1 MQPRG
6 VRTQRGRL
14 RGDRLVFLLPGRRH
28 PGVGRRAGHQ
38 AALPL
43 LAGPAPGPCAVAP
56 RSRRP
61 LAGPLA
67 HGGRRHPPA
76 PAPGPSCAR
85 TLPRDIPPQELSQ
98 RLGHHRRQG
107 GVTLAGMLA
116 HPPRQ
121 RARQLDG
128 EHHVRLGYL
137 DPPSSHGLLH
147 IPSCLTDRHAVPASH
162 RASGGDDGH
171 AHPDQLGGGIDPPGV
186 LDAIDTTTNH
196 AVNLLPVMTLLTLSA
211 RKKFQP
217 PVTQRHL
224 EAEVAHCVGGV
235 TTQVLGNCGFSPF
248 PTAPA
253 TAGLLRAASAFLDAG
268 LDWDWSD
275 LDGYARGLAELPLA
289 CNLALLVGHGS
300 VRVAVMGFEDR
311 AGTTGELEAMR
322 ELVAVAMRQGAF
334 GLSSGLIYAPGS
346 FAETAELAEL
356 ARVAAAAGGFY
367 ASHIRDEA
375 AGLLD
380 AMGEAIEIGR
390 RSGAAVQLS
399 HHKAMGRANWG
410 RVRDSLALLERS
422 HAGHDVLADQ
432 YPYTAG
438 STTLLVLLPGWA
450 VAGGVPAMRE
460 RLADPATRR
469 RVADDLARRERGEPR
484 PGERELD
491 PASVVIADVPAGP
504 LRRHRARSLA
514 EAARDERSSVGALVL
529 RLLDAAP
536 AGVPIVWHGMDEAED
551 RTVLAH
557 PLVAVASD
565 GWTLDPGLGGV
576 PHP

>member
-1 MQPRG
+1 MHDLLIRGARIVDGTGAAAATGDVAVERG
-6 VRTQRGRL
+6 VIREAGRL
-14 RGDRLVFLLPGRRH
+14 GR
-28 PGVGRRAGHQ
+28 PAARRVV
-38 AALPL
+38 AADG
-43 LAGPAPGPCAVAP
+43 AVVAPGFIDLHTH
-56 RSRRP
+56 SDF
-61 LAGPLA
+61 
-67 HGGRRHPPA
+67 
-76 PAPGPSCAR
+76 
-85 TLPRDIPPQELSQ
+85 TLPRFPRAPAMT
-98 RLGHHRRQG
+98 RQ
-107 GVTLAGMLA
+107 
-116 HPPRQ
+116 
-121 RARQLDG
+121 
-128 EHHVRLGYL
+128 
-137 DPPSSHGLLH
+137 
-147 IPSCLTDRHAVPASH
+147 
-162 RASGGDDGH
+162 
-171 AHPDQLGGGIDPPGV
+171 
-186 LDAIDTTTNH
+186 
-196 AVNLLPVMTLLTLSA
+196 
-211 RKKFQP
+211 
-217 PVTQRHL
+217 
-224 EAEVAHCVGGV
+224 GV

-253 TAGLLRAASAFLDAG
+253 TAGLLRAASAFFDAG

-311 AGTTGELEAMR
+311 APTAAELEAMR

-438 STTLLVLLPGWA
+438 STTLLALLPGWA
-450 VAGGVPAMRE
+450 VAGGAPAMRE

-469 RVADDLARRERGEPR
+469 RVADDLARRERDEPR

-514 EAARDERSSVGALVL
+514 EAARDERSSVGELVL

-536 AGVPIVWHGMDEAED
+536 AGVPIVWHGMDEAD
-551 RTVLAH
+551 VRTVLAH

-576 PHP
+576 PHPRSYGTFVRVLGRYALREGVLSLEAAVRKMTSLPARRLGLADRGTVAPGMAADLVVFDPDRVIDRATYERPHAFCEGVSHVVVNGRLVIDDGHDTAAPAGKVLRHAPGPRPPLARAPGLSAAPTGQSPAPWFRVDSGSGA

>member
-1 MQPRG
+1 MHDLLIRGARIVDGTGAAAATGDVAVERG
-6 VRTQRGRL
+6 VIREVGRL
-14 RGDRLVFLLPGRRH
+14 GR
-28 PGVGRRAGHQ
+28 PAARRVV
-38 AALPL
+38 AADG
-43 LAGPAPGPCAVAP
+43 AVVAPGFIDLHTH
-56 RSRRP
+56 SDF
-61 LAGPLA
+61 
-67 HGGRRHPPA
+67 
-76 PAPGPSCAR
+76 
-85 TLPRDIPPQELSQ
+85 TLPRFPRAPAMT
-98 RLGHHRRQG
+98 RQ
-107 GVTLAGMLA
+107 
-116 HPPRQ
+116 
-121 RARQLDG
+121 
-128 EHHVRLGYL
+128 
-137 DPPSSHGLLH
+137 
-147 IPSCLTDRHAVPASH
+147 
-162 RASGGDDGH
+162 
-171 AHPDQLGGGIDPPGV
+171 
-186 LDAIDTTTNH
+186 
-196 AVNLLPVMTLLTLSA
+196 
-211 RKKFQP
+211 
-217 PVTQRHL
+217 
-224 EAEVAHCVGGV
+224 GV

-311 AGTTGELEAMR
+311 APTAAELEAMR

-438 STTLLVLLPGWA
+438 STTLLALLPGWA

-514 EAARDERSSVGALVL
+514 EAARDERSSVGELVL

-536 AGVPIVWHGMDEAED
+536 AGVPIVWHGMDEAD
-551 RTVLAH
+551 VRTVLAH

-576 PHP
+576 PHPRSYGTFVRVLGRYALREGVLSLEAAVRKMTSLPARRLGLADRGTVAPGMAADLVVFDPDRVIDRATYERPHAFCEGVSHVVVNGLLVIDGGHDTAAPAGKVLRQTPRPRPPLARAPG

>member
-1 MQPRG
+1 MHDLLIRGARIVDGTGAAAATGDVAVERG
-6 VRTQRGRL
+6 VIREVGRL
-14 RGDRLVFLLPGRRH
+14 GR
-28 PGVGRRAGHQ
+28 PAARRVV
-38 AALPL
+38 AADG
-43 LAGPAPGPCAVAP
+43 AVVAPGFIDLHTH
-56 RSRRP
+56 SDF
-61 LAGPLA
+61 
-67 HGGRRHPPA
+67 
-76 PAPGPSCAR
+76 
-85 TLPRDIPPQELSQ
+85 TLPRFPRAPAMT
-98 RLGHHRRQG
+98 RQ
-107 GVTLAGMLA
+107 
-116 HPPRQ
+116 
-121 RARQLDG
+121 
-128 EHHVRLGYL
+128 
-137 DPPSSHGLLH
+137 
-147 IPSCLTDRHAVPASH
+147 
-162 RASGGDDGH
+162 
-171 AHPDQLGGGIDPPGV
+171 
-186 LDAIDTTTNH
+186 
-196 AVNLLPVMTLLTLSA
+196 
-211 RKKFQP
+211 
-217 PVTQRHL
+217 
-224 EAEVAHCVGGV
+224 GV

-311 AGTTGELEAMR
+311 APTTAELEAMR

-438 STTLLVLLPGWA
+438 STTLLALLPGWA

-460 RLADPATRR
+460 RLADPATR
-469 RVADDLARRERGEPR
+469 A
-484 PGERELD
+484 
-491 PASVVIADVPAGP
+491 PASASWSCGCWTQHRPASRSSGTAWT
-504 LRRHRARSLA
+504 RRTCGRCWRTRWWRSPATAGRWTPASAACRTRAATARSCGCW
-514 EAARDERSSVGALVL
+514 AATPSARACCPWRPPSA
-529 RLLDAAP
+529 R
-536 AGVPIVWHGMDEAED
+536 
-551 RTVLAH
+551 
-557 PLVAVASD
+557 
-565 GWTLDPGLGGV
+565 
-576 PHP
+576 

>member
-1 MQPRG
+1 MHDLLIRGARIVDGTGAAAATGDVAVERG
-6 VRTQRGRL
+6 VIREVGRL
-14 RGDRLVFLLPGRRH
+14 GR
-28 PGVGRRAGHQ
+28 PAARRVV
-38 AALPL
+38 AADG
-43 LAGPAPGPCAVAP
+43 AVVAPGFIDLHTH
-56 RSRRP
+56 SDF
-61 LAGPLA
+61 
-67 HGGRRHPPA
+67 
-76 PAPGPSCAR
+76 
-85 TLPRDIPPQELSQ
+85 TLPRFPRAPAMT
-98 RLGHHRRQG
+98 RQ
-107 GVTLAGMLA
+107 
-116 HPPRQ
+116 
-121 RARQLDG
+121 
-128 EHHVRLGYL
+128 
-137 DPPSSHGLLH
+137 
-147 IPSCLTDRHAVPASH
+147 
-162 RASGGDDGH
+162 
-171 AHPDQLGGGIDPPGV
+171 
-186 LDAIDTTTNH
+186 
-196 AVNLLPVMTLLTLSA
+196 
-211 RKKFQP
+211 
-217 PVTQRHL
+217 
-224 EAEVAHCVGGV
+224 GV

-300 VRVAVMGFEDR
+300 VRVAVMGFDDR
-311 AGTTGELEAMR
+311 APTAAELEAMR

-356 ARVAAAAGGFY
+356 AGVAAAAGGFY

-438 STTLLVLLPGWA
+438 STTLLALLPGWA

-469 RVADDLARRERGEPR
+469 CVADDLARRERGEPR

-514 EAARDERSSVGALVL
+514 EAARDERSSVGELVL

-536 AGVPIVWHGMDEAED
+536 AGVPIVWHGMDEAD
-551 RTVLAH
+551 VRTVLAH

-565 GWTLDPGLGGV
+565 GWTLDPASAACRIRAATARSCGCWAAT
-576 PHP
+576 PSARACCPWRPPSAR

>member
-28 PGVGRRAGHQ
+28 PGVDRRAGHQ

-235 TTQVLGNCGFSPF
+235 SSP
-248 PTAPA
+248 
-253 TAGLLRAASAFLDAG
+253 LLCNVALHVLDAE
-268 LDWDWSD
+268 W
-275 LDGYARGLAELPLA
+275 ARASSSLGVLVRYCDDFIVVCRSRARAE
-289 CNLALLVGHGS
+289 
-300 VRVAVMGFEDR
+300 
-311 AGTTGELEAMR
+311 EA
-322 ELVAVAMRQGAF
+322 
-334 GLSSGLIYAPGS
+334 
-346 FAETAELAEL
+346 
-356 ARVAAAAGGFY
+356 
-367 ASHIRDEA
+367 
-375 AGLLD
+375 
-380 AMGEAIEIGR
+380 
-390 RSGAAVQLS
+390 
-399 HHKAMGRANWG
+399 
-410 RVRDSLALLERS
+410 
-422 HAGHDVLADQ
+422 
-432 YPYTAG
+432 
-438 STTLLVLLPGWA
+438 
-450 VAGGVPAMRE
+450 
-460 RLADPATRR
+460 RR
-469 RVADDLARRERGEPR
+469 RVATILATLGLELHPDKTRIAQLTRGKQGVDFLGFHLRKVESWRWRGHWYLQRWPSDRAMAAIRAKVREVTDRRYVG
-484 PGERELD
+484 L
-491 PASVVIADVPAGP
+491 SVEMVVTN
-504 LRRHRARSLA
+504 LNR
-514 EAARDERSSVGALVL
+514 VL
-529 RLLDAAP
+529 RGWGAYCRYGNSARK
-536 AGVPIVWHGMDEAED
+536 V
-551 RTVLAH
+551 TVIDSYVHERRAILA
-557 PLVAVASD
+557 S
-565 GWTLDPGLGGV
+565 TK
-576 PHP
+576 